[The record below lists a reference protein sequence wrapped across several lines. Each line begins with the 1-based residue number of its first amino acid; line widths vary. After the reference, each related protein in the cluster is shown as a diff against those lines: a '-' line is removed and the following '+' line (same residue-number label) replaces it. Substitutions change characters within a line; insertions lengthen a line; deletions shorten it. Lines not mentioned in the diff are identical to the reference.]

1 MSVMHGLSAFP
12 ITPCTPDGDP
22 IPDDLARILRR
33 LTRAEVDSI
42 GLLGS
47 TGSYAYLSIPQRQ
60 RVLELALDT
69 VNGRV
74 PVMVGIGALRT
85 SDAIT
90 LARHAAD
97 AGAAGLL
104 LAPVSY
110 TPLTE
115 DEVFAHYAAVAEA
128 TDLPLCIYNNPSTTR
143 FTFSPPLLARI
154 AQLPRIEA
162 VKMPLPPD
170 GDFGAEI
177 AGLRPLLP
185 KGFVIGYSGDWG
197 CTRALLDRADAWFS
211 VAAGLWP
218 DATLTLSC
226 AAQAG
231 DASGTASTEERFRPL
246 WQLFQRFGS
255 LRVTHRAAN
264 LMGLTDAQPLRPIL
278 PLPES
283 ETPALR
289 AAIAAMES

>member
-1 MSVMHGLSAFP
+1 MSVMRGLSAFP
-12 ITPCTPDGDP
+12 ITPCTPDGEV
-22 IPDDLARILRR
+22 IAADLARILRR

-60 RVLELALDT
+60 LVLETALEI
-69 VNGRV
+69 VGGRV
-74 PVMVGIGALRT
+74 PIVVGIGALRT
-85 SDAIT
+85 SDAIA
-90 LARHAAD
+90 LARHAAG

-115 DEVFAHYAAVAEA
+115 DEAFAHYAAVAEA
-128 TDLPLCIYNNPSTTR
+128 SALPLCIYNNPSTTR
-143 FTFSPPLLARI
+143 FTFSRGLLARI
-154 AQLPRIEA
+154 AALPQIEA
-162 VKMPLPPD
+162 VKMPLPAS
-170 GDFGAEI
+170 GTIAEEI
-177 AGLRPLLP
+177 AALRPTLP
-185 KGFVIGYSGDWG
+185 EGFVIGYSGDWG
-197 CTRALLDRADAWFS
+197 CSRALLDHADAWFS

-218 DATLTLSC
+218 DSTLTLSC

-231 DASGTASTEERFRPL
+231 DAAGTASTEERFRPL
-246 WQLFQRFGS
+246 WQLFQRHGS
-255 LRVTHRAAN
+255 LRVAHACAR
-264 LMGLTDAQPLRPIL
+264 LMGLTEAQPQRPIL

-289 AAIAAMES
+289 AAIAAMEA